1 MALDGLLA
9 MITSVVLAMA
19 MIALHSM
26 QVGSG

>member
-9 MITSVVLAMA
+9 MIASVVLAMA
-19 MIALHSM
+19 MIALNSM